1 MLMILAV
8 FPLCEKTDYS
18 NKKGKNYIALRLIY
32 FLPFPSD

>member
-18 NKKGKNYIALRLIY
+18 NKKGKKLYCLEINLFSAIS
-32 FLPFPSD
+32 F